1 MSMYGLK
8 QMFSLEMYVLTFQFF
23 LGLLKAHISM

>member
-1 MSMYGLK
+1 MYGLK
-8 QMFSLEMYVLTFQFF
+8 QMFSLEKYVLIFQFF